1 MMSEDSSEKTSEQVE
16 GLEVEKNNSIDIDFN
31 ELEFDKLIEL
41 ISNYSQSDKILAF
54 SKTVENIKSVFY
66 TRIRK
71 EKSIVFEK
79 HIEKGGTEE
88 DFEYTHPSEAS
99 FKKAYQDFKSLR
111 NKERKDLE
119 KTQEEN
125 LKIKLDIIEKINEL
139 INGTETIKTTFDQ
152 FNELQSKWRET
163 GHTPI
168 KANNDLWNSYHH
180 NVEKFYDYININ
192 RELRDLDFKR
202 NLEKKTEICIKAEE
216 LTKEKSINKS
226 HQQLQIL
233 HDNWKEI
240 GPVEKEKREE
250 IWLRFKDATHTL
262 NKKRNEH
269 FLELKNKNAEN
280 AKLKKD
286 ICNQITELC
295 NVETKDHKGWVE
307 LSDKVKELETK
318 WKSVGKLD
326 KVENKIAWNNF
337 REVLNN
343 FYNLKNEFYKAKKED
358 YKKAIDEKVNLCLKV
373 EKLIDSKEWKL
384 TSTKIIRIQED
395 WKKTSFVPRKQSDAL
410 WNRFRTACDTFFK
423 NKKNFFDQLDKEKEE
438 NYSNKSV
445 LLKSL
450 TELSFGENKEENL
463 EKIDSISKEWNKISD
478 VPKKNQ
484 KIESDFN
491 SKINSIYKKLKI
503 DLKEIEE
510 IKFKNKLEG
519 LKSNPDNKKIDSEKI
534 YIRTKISEIEKEIN
548 QYENNISFFGN
559 SKGAEPLKK
568 QVQDKIDSRIK
579 EINSFKVKLK
589 MLNTI

>member
-1 MMSEDSSEKTSEQVE
+1 MMSEDSSEKVTEQLE
-16 GLEVEKNNSIDIDFN
+16 GLEIENNSSIEIDFN

-41 ISNYSQSDKILAF
+41 ISDYSQSDKILAF

-79 HIEKGGTEE
+79 NLEEGGTEE
-88 DFEYTHPSEAS
+88 GFEYTHPAEAS

-119 KTQEEN
+119 KSQEEN
-125 LKIKLDIIEKINEL
+125 LKVKLDIIEKINEL

-202 NLEKKTEICIKAEE
+202 NLEKKTEICNKAEE
-216 LTKEKSINKS
+216 LIKEKSINKS

-250 IWLRFKDATHTL
+250 IWQRFKDATHTL

-280 AKLKKD
+280 AKLKKN
-286 ICNQITELC
+286 ICTQITELC
-295 NVETKDHKGWVE
+295 NIETKDHKGWVE
-307 LSDKVKELETK
+307 LSEKVKELESK

-326 KVENKIAWNNF
+326 KAENKLAWNNF
-337 REVLNN
+337 RKVLNN
-343 FYNLKNEFYKAKKED
+343 FYTLKNEFYKAKKED

-373 EKLIDSKEWKL
+373 EKLIDSKEWKI

-410 WNRFRTACDTFFK
+410 WNRFRTACDAFFK

-450 TELSFGENKEENL
+450 TEHSFGKNKEENL
-463 EKIDSISKEWNKISD
+463 EKIDSISKEWNKIGE

-491 SKINSIYKKLKI
+491 SKINSIYKTLKI

-519 LKSNPDNKKIDSEKI
+519 LKSNPDNKRIDSEKI

-568 QVQDKIDSRIK
+568 QVQDKIDSRVK

>member
-1 MMSEDSSEKTSEQVE
+1 MSDDSSEKITEQLE
-16 GLEVEKNNSIDIDFN
+16 GLEIGNKSPIKVDFN
-31 ELEFDKLIEL
+31 DIEFVNLIEL
-41 ISNYSQSDKILAF
+41 ISDYAQSEKILTF

-71 EKSIVFEK
+71 EKSAIFEK
-79 HIEKGGTEE
+79 HIAEGGTED
-88 DFEYTHPSEAS
+88 DFEYTHPFEES
-99 FKKAYQDFKSLR
+99 FKKTYQDFKSLR
-111 NKERKDLE
+111 NKERKNLE
-119 KTQEEN
+119 KNQEDN

-152 FNELQSKWRET
+152 FNELQAKWRET

-202 NLEKKTEICIKAEE
+202 NLEKKTEICNKAEE
-216 LTKEKSINKS
+216 LIKEKSINKS
-226 HQQLQIL
+226 HQQLQVL

-250 IWLRFKDATHTL
+250 IWQRFKDATYTL

-269 FLELKNKNAEN
+269 FLELKTKNVEN
-280 AKLKKD
+280 AKLKKE
-286 ICNQITELC
+286 ICSQITELC
-295 NVETKDHKGWVE
+295 NTETKDHKGWIE
-307 LSDKVKELETK
+307 LSEKVKELESK

-326 KVENKIAWNNF
+326 KVENKLAWNDF
-337 REVLNN
+337 REVLNS
-343 FYNLKNEFYKAKKED
+343 FYTLKNDFYKAKKED
-358 YKKAIDEKVNLCLKV
+358 YKKAIEEKVNLCLKV
-373 EKLIDSKEWKL
+373 EKLIDSKEWKI

-395 WKKTSFVPRKQSDAL
+395 WKKTSFVPKKQSDAL
-410 WNRFRTACDTFFK
+410 WNRFRTACDSFFQ
-423 NKKNFFDQLDKEKEE
+423 NKKSFFDQLDKEKD
-438 NYSNKSV
+438 SNLSEKSN

-450 TELSFGENKEENL
+450 SEHSFGKNKEENL
-463 EKIDSISKEWNKISD
+463 EKINSISKEWNKIGD
-478 VPKKNQ
+478 VPKKDQ
-484 KIESDFN
+484 KIESEFS
-491 SKINSIYKKLKI
+491 SKINSIYKELKI

-510 IKFKNKLEG
+510 IKFKNKLEAF
-519 LKSNPDNKKIDSEKI
+519 KSNPDNKRIDSEKI

-568 QVQDKIDSRIK
+568 QVQDKIDSRLN
-579 EINSFKVKLK
+579 EINGFKVKLK